1 MLKSEKIIEKC
12 VKNGGETDEE
22 GESVRW
28 KAAVLPDSVV
38 PDKKRDEMWKD
49 LGEISAIIS
58 PEILD
63 FIDSFVIIGGVDN
76 YALGMGA
83 DINQ

>member
-1 MLKSEKIIEKC
+1 LE
-12 VKNGGETDEE
+12 
-22 GESVRW
+22 
-28 KAAVLPDSVV
+28 
-38 PDKKRDEMWKD
+38 
-49 LGEISAIIS
+49 EISAIIS

-63 FIDSFVIIGGVDN
+63 FIDSFVIIGSVDN